1 MSYNLIN
8 IQEYVLKLA
17 ELIAEVLRVDVEIV
31 DKHLNRIVGTGR
43 YKLGKTVVNN
53 RESFIQK
60 KAIETGKK
68 LIVENPGFNKLC
80 TECPKKN
87 CCIEKFECTTPII
100 VEREVIGVISLICF
114 TENQKKVILD
124 KFKEYTDFLDHIS
137 ELIAAK
143 VKEHI
148 KDSKA
153 ICHEER
159 GKGVVY
165 FSNII
170 GNSEV
175 MKDVIE
181 KGKKIAR
188 GNANVLVVG
197 ESGTGK
203 ELLSRAIHF
212 ESARGTGPFI
222 AINCGAIPEALLE
235 SELFGY
241 SSGAF
246 TGANK
251 NGKIGKFQLADKGT
265 IFLDEIGD
273 MPLQLQVKL
282 LRVLQDKIV
291 IPIGSNKPIP
301 VDIRIISA
309 TNKNLEA
316 MVRGGRFREDLYYR
330 LNVIPIELP
339 PLKKRKEDIPV
350 LIYFLMNRYCSIYHE
365 SKPEISTEAME
376 RLIKYPWGGNIRELE
391 NTIEYIVNMLQ
402 GEPVV
407 KTEHLPDKLLL
418 NNENVNIKNE
428 FNLDNV
434 ERKTILKVLALY
446 GDGTDNKKRASEVL
460 GISLATLYRKL
471 EKYGLKSRV

>member
-1 MSYNLIN
+1 MLYSLID

-31 DKHLNRIVGTGR
+31 DKNLNRIAGTGR
-43 YKLGKTVVNN
+43 YKLVKAVAKD
-53 RESFIQK
+53 RESFIQMK
-60 KAIETGKK
+60 TIETGKK
-68 LIVENPGFNKLC
+68 IVVENPGFNRLC
-80 TECPKKN
+80 KECPKKN
-87 CCIEKFECTTPII
+87 SCIEKFECTTPISI
-100 VEREVIGVISLICF
+100 EEEVIGVISLICF

-137 ELIAAK
+137 ELIAVK
-143 VKEHI
+143 VKEYSRDT
-148 KDSKA
+148 KTL
-153 ICHEER
+153 CHKEQ

-175 MKDVIE
+175 MKGVIE

-188 GNANVLVVG
+188 GNANVLVAG

-212 ESARGTGPFI
+212 ESSRGTGPFI

-251 NGKIGKFQLADKGT
+251 NGKIGKFQLANKGT

-291 IPIGSNKPIP
+291 IPIGSNKPISI
-301 VDIRIISA
+301 DIRIISA

-316 MVRGGRFREDLYYR
+316 MVRGGKFREDLYYR

-339 PLKKRKEDIPV
+339 PLRKRKEDIPI
-350 LIYFLMNRYCSIYHE
+350 LIQYLLNRYCSVYHE
-365 SKPEISTEAME
+365 KKPEISTEAMD
-376 RLIKYPWGGNIRELE
+376 RLTQYPWSGNIRELE

-402 GEPVV
+402 GDLIVRL
-407 KTEHLPDKLLL
+407 EHLPDKLLL
-418 NNENVNIKNE
+418 SNEDINVKND
-428 FNLDNV
+428 FNLENI
-434 ERKTILKVLALY
+434 EKQTILKALTLY
-446 GDGTDNKKRASEVL
+446 GNRTDNKKKACEAL

-471 EKYGLKSRV
+471 EKYNLKNMI

>member
-1 MSYNLIN
+1 MIYSLID

-31 DKHLNRIVGTGR
+31 DKNLNRIAGTGR
-43 YKLGKTVVNN
+43 YKLVKAAAKE
-53 RESFIQK
+53 RESFVQMRT
-60 KAIETGKK
+60 IETGKK
-68 LIVENPGFNKLC
+68 LVVENPGLNRLC
-80 TECPKKN
+80 KECPKKN
-87 CCIEKFECTTPII
+87 SCIEKFECTTPISI
-100 VEREVIGVISLICF
+100 EDEVIGVISLICF

-137 ELIAAK
+137 ELIAVK
-143 VKEHI
+143 VKEHSRDA
-148 KDSKA
+148 KTL
-153 ICHEER
+153 CHKEQE
-159 GKGVVY
+159 KGVVY

-175 MKDVIE
+175 MKGVIE

-212 ESARGTGPFI
+212 ESSRGTGPFI

-251 NGKIGKFQLADKGT
+251 NGKIGKFQLANKGT

-273 MPLQLQVKL
+273 MPLHLQVKL

-291 IPIGSNKPIP
+291 IPIGSNKPISI
-301 VDIRIISA
+301 DIRIISA

-316 MVRGGRFREDLYYR
+316 MVRGGKFREDLYYR

-339 PLKKRKEDIPV
+339 PLRKRKEDIPI
-350 LIYFLMNRYCSIYHE
+350 LIQYLLNRYCSVYHE
-365 SKPEISTEAME
+365 KRPEISTEAMDK
-376 RLIKYPWGGNIRELE
+376 LAQYPWTGNIRELE

-402 GEPVV
+402 GDGIVRL
-407 KTEHLPDKLLL
+407 EHLPDKLLL
-418 NNENVNIKNE
+418 CNEDINAKND
-428 FNLDNV
+428 FNLENI
-434 ERKTILKVLALY
+434 EKLTILKAIALY
-446 GDGTDNKKRASEVL
+446 GNRTDNKKKACEAL

-471 EKYGLKSRV
+471 EKYNLKNMI

>member
-1 MSYNLIN
+1 MLYSLID

-31 DKHLNRIVGTGR
+31 DKNLNRIAGTGR
-43 YKLGKTVVNN
+43 YKLVKAVAKD
-53 RESFIQK
+53 RESFIQMK
-60 KAIETGKK
+60 TIETGKK
-68 LIVENPGFNKLC
+68 IVVENPGFNRLC
-80 TECPKKN
+80 KECPKKN
-87 CCIEKFECTTPII
+87 SCIEKFECTTPISI
-100 VEREVIGVISLICF
+100 EEEIIGVISLICF

-137 ELIAAK
+137 ELISVK
-143 VKEHI
+143 VKEYSRDTKTLCQKEH
-148 KDSKA
+148 
-153 ICHEER
+153 
-159 GKGVVY
+159 GKGAVY

-175 MKDVIE
+175 MKGVIE

-188 GNANVLVVG
+188 GNANVLVAG

-212 ESARGTGPFI
+212 ESPRGTGPFI

-251 NGKIGKFQLADKGT
+251 SGKIGKFQLANKGT

-291 IPIGSNKPIP
+291 IPIGSNKPISI
-301 VDIRIISA
+301 DIRIISA

-316 MVRGGRFREDLYYR
+316 MVRGGKFREDLYYR

-339 PLKKRKEDIPV
+339 PLRKRKEDIPI
-350 LIYFLMNRYCSIYHE
+350 LIQYLLNRYCSVYHE
-365 SKPEISTEAME
+365 KKPEISAEAMDK
-376 RLIKYPWGGNIRELE
+376 LTQYPWSGNIRELE

-402 GEPVV
+402 GDLIVRL
-407 KTEHLPDKLLL
+407 EHLPDKLLL
-418 NNENVNIKNE
+418 SNEDINVKSD
-428 FNLDNV
+428 FNLENI
-434 ERKTILKVLALY
+434 EKQTILKAMALY
-446 GDGTDNKKRASEVL
+446 GNRTDNKKKACEAL

-471 EKYGLKSRV
+471 EKYNLKNMI